1 MLSIES
7 MIAISSRRGGGGR
20 QTFPVPLSK
29 EKRIPTPVCAL
40 ARNDTENFQVLSLR
54 GRFAPVAIRAPRPQR
69 PPCLKGAGT
78 AKPCLGDSPTRG
90 FAAEEFSFTPH
101 ESLHQPSVGPP
112 PFRQGRQCFPRVQ
125 APPGVHKYIKNLKG
139 RNKRDEKR

>member
-54 GRFAPVAIRAPRPQR
+54 GRTAPVAIRNTYPAPRPVCKR
-69 PPCLKGAGT
+69 PRA
-78 AKPCLGDSPTRG
+78 
-90 FAAEEFSFTPH
+90 FTNI
-101 ESLHQPSVGPP
+101 V
-112 PFRQGRQCFPRVQ
+112 
-125 APPGVHKYIKNLKG
+125 
-139 RNKRDEKR
+139 NK